1 MYLSELNSVQLKFE
15 IKKNSIHFSISD
27 FYGGM
32 DALPK
37 MTM

>member
-1 MYLSELNSVQLKFE
+1 MYLLELNSVQLKFE

-32 DALPK
+32 DAMSKTTL
-37 MTM
+37 